1 MNEIG
6 SISKKMRNL
15 KSIISLY
22 RTDEERAEN
31 ADVIAEAKLKL
42 KDVIQ
47 LIFHIDDEV
56 ANLDAW

>member
-1 MNEIG
+1 MKLDQYE
-6 SISKKMRNL
+6 KKMRNL

-22 RTDEERAEN
+22 TTDEERAEN

-42 KDVIQ
+42 KYVIQ

-56 ANLDAW
+56 AILDAW